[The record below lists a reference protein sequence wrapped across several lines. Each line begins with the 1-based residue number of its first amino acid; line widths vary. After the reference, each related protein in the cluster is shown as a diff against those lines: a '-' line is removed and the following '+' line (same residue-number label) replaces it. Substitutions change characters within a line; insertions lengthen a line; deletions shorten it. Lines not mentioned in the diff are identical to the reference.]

1 MNSINK
7 NLINDEN
14 LINSFSKHAKSYDRY
29 AQLQKSMAERMASL
43 LPIPLPDYV
52 LEIGSGT
59 GLFTRHLLTQPIR
72 QLILNDIA
80 PGMLEIL
87 NNSLSL
93 PKNTKIISGNAE
105 HIDFENMDLI
115 CANAVFQW
123 FRKPQETLKKLNQA
137 LKGKGKLIF
146 STFGPRTLV
155 EFREAASLV
164 SPINLYTN
172 ETWTKM
178 IHNSGFA
185 IKNCDV
191 EIRKIFSPST
201 LTLLKNLQ
209 QIGAAPIRMLK
220 TGGLRKLIRDYD
232 SKFSTSQGV
241 YATWELYYF
250 SLVRGN

>member
-7 NLINDEN
+7 YLINDQS
-14 LINSFSKHAKSYDRY
+14 LIDSFSKHAKSYDRY

-43 LPIPLPDYV
+43 LPVPLPDYV
-52 LEIGSGT
+52 LEIGCGT

-72 QLILNDIA
+72 QLILIDIA

-87 NNSLSL
+87 SSSLSL
-93 PKNTKIISGNAE
+93 PENTKIISGNAE
-105 HIDFENMDLI
+105 RIEFENMGLI

-123 FRKPQETLKKLNQA
+123 FQKPQETLKKLNQA

-155 EFREAASLV
+155 EFREAA
-164 SPINLYTN
+164 NLASRIDLYKN
-172 ETWTKM
+172 EIWTKM
-178 IHNSGFA
+178 IHNAGFA

-191 EIRKIFSPST
+191 EIRKIFFPNT

-209 QIGAAPIRMLK
+209 QIGAAPIRMVK
-220 TGGLRKLIRDYD
+220 TGGLRI
-232 SKFSTSQGV
+232 
-241 YATWELYYF
+241 
-250 SLVRGN
+250 SLPYNLPV